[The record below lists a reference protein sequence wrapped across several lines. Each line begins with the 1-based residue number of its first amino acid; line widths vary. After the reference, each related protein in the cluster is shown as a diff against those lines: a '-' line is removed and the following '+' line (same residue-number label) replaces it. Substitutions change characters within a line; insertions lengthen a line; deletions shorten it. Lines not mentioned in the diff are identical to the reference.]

1 MCTISHLP
9 VCRRCVPFLTFLFA
23 GDVYPISPSC
33 LLEMCTLSHLSV
45 CRICVPYLTFLLQ
58 VCTISHLPV
67 CRRCVPYLTFLF
79 AGDVYPISPSC
90 LQEMCTVSCCL
101 QEMCTVFCCLQE
113 VCEEK
118 REEDMVL
125 CVLLLKKRVHY
136 LPVITAVFIISSLFI
151 S

>member
-1 MCTISHLP
+1 MCTI
-9 VCRRCVPFLTFLFA
+9 T
-23 GDVYPISPSC
+23 
-33 LLEMCTLSHLSV
+33 
-45 CRICVPYLTFLLQ
+45 
-58 VCTISHLPV
+58 HLPV

-79 AGDVYPISPSC
+79 AGDLHPISPSC
-90 LQEMCTVSCCL
+90 LQEMCTVS
-101 QEMCTVFCCLQE
+101 CCLQE